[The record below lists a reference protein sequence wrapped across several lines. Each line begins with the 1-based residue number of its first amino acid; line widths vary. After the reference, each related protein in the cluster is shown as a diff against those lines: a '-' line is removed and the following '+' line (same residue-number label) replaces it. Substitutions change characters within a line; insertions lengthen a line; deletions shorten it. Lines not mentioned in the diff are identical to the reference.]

1 MSADWDA
8 ADPATASALLAV
20 GQFGEPVERQVAAL
34 SSAIEILR
42 ASADLEGRLEQTG
55 EYCITG
61 STMTKVRDR
70 S

>member
-1 MSADWDA
+1 MSDWDD
-8 ADPATASALLAV
+8 ADPVTASALLAV

-42 ASADLEGRLEQTG
+42 ASADLEGRLERTG

-61 STMTKVRDR
+61 STMTKVRGKN
-70 S
+70 